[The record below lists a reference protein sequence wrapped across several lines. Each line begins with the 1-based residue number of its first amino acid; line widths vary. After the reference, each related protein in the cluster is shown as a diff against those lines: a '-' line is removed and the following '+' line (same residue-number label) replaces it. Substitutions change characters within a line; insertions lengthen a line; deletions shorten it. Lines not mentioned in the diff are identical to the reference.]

1 MNVSVPIDPALRLFF
16 PFFITL
22 ALAVLIPVA
31 MMGLSA
37 VLGPRKKS
45 AVKMEPYE
53 CGVVPASTR
62 SRGKLS
68 IKFFVVALL
77 FLVFDIEIVFLY
89 PWAVSFRS
97 LGSAG
102 FAEMALFIVVLLA
115 GLVYAWKKGALEW
128 E

>member
-1 MNVSVPIDPALRLFF
+1 MTLDHIDPALRLFF

-22 ALAVLIPVA
+22 ALALLIPAA

-53 CGVVPASTR
+53 CGVVPASKR
-62 SRGKLS
+62 WHGKLS
-68 IKFFVVALL
+68 IRFFVVALL

-89 PWAVSFRS
+89 PWAVAYRS
-97 LGSAG
+97 LGKTG
-102 FAEMALFIVVLLA
+102 FVEMALFIVVLLA

>member
-1 MNVSVPIDPALRLFF
+1 MTFVHLNPAIRLLF
-16 PFFITL
+16 PFFIAL
-22 ALAVLIPVA
+22 ALAMLIPAA

-53 CGVVPASTR
+53 CGVIPASMKCQ
-62 SRGKLS
+62 GKLS
-68 IKFFVVALL
+68 VKFFVVALL

-89 PWAVSFRS
+89 PWAVAFRS

-102 FAEMALFIVVLLA
+102 FVEMALFVVVLLA

>member
-1 MNVSVPIDPALRLFF
+1 MNLPDVNPTLVLFY
-16 PFFITL
+16 PFLITL
-22 ALAVLIPVA
+22 ALALLIPFA

-37 VLGPRKKS
+37 ILGPRKKS

-53 CGVVPASTR
+53 CGVIPAPGNKGGR
-62 SRGKLS
+62 LS

-89 PWAVSFRS
+89 PWAVVFRS
-97 LGSAG
+97 LGIIG
-102 FAEMALFIVVLLA
+102 LIEMVLFIFVLVV

>member
-1 MNVSVPIDPALRLFF
+1 MTSMHVDPSIQIFF
-16 PFFITL
+16 PFLITL
-22 ALAVLIPVA
+22 ALAVLIPVM

-53 CGVVPASTR
+53 CGVIPASTK
-62 SRGKLS
+62 SQGKLS

-89 PWAVSFRS
+89 PWAVDFRS
-97 LGSAG
+97 LGSTG
-102 FAEMALFIVVLLA
+102 FVEMALFVVVLLA
-115 GLVYAWKKGALEW
+115 GLLYAWKKGALEW